1 MMHAAFSRNPRGLT
15 GSRTTPYNRSRYC
28 LRSTSRLNGLF
39 DSATSAS
46 APSAPS
52 TKWWERP
59 ALRHAQLHILMFRM
73 EWFLGGCARHA
84 RMGGILFL
92 TLHAEFGDRMPP
104 RMAPLCPPYLMTSP
118 PNPPRR
124 WEHGKEVFTE
134 VRSPEEFDAVV
145 LGADRPVMVDW

>member
-1 MMHAAFSRNPRGLT
+1 MVGKASLETCAAAHIAPFP
-15 GSRTTPYNRSRYC
+15 
-28 LRSTSRLNGLF
+28 
-39 DSATSAS
+39 AS
-46 APSAPS
+46 YP
-52 TKWWERP
+52 TCKYKE
-59 ALRHAQLHILMFRM
+59 ALVSIFQHPHSMVMFRM

-104 RMAPLCPPYLMTSP
+104 RMAPLCPPYMMTSP
-118 PNPPRR
+118 PIPPRR